1 MLKLKCDVD
10 QINTK
15 KNTEPW
21 YYYVL
26 DNFFQPFHL
35 LFLQYSVVLE
45 GNPPVL
51 SKINVKEWRGLSMP
65 EEIINQ
71 ITDMTSEMASAIFKS
86 LLMYMIIPIFGVVI
100 VSKFL
105 LRITGKVLKAI
116 VVITLFI
123 CLYFYG
129 TEGLPK
135 MLTEFNNYLEA
146 SK

>member
-1 MLKLKCDVD
+1 VNLFIWTSIYDKLC
-10 QINTK
+10 
-15 KNTEPW
+15 
-21 YYYVL
+21 
-26 DNFFQPFHL
+26 HL
-35 LFLQYSVVLE
+35 FSPPFLQYSPIKQE
-45 GNPPVL
+45 NPPVL
-51 SKINVKEWRGLSMP
+51 SKINVKEWRELSMP

-86 LLMYMIIPIFGVVI
+86 LLIYMIIPIFGVVI
-100 VSKFL
+100 VSRFL

>member
-1 MLKLKCDVD
+1 
-10 QINTK
+10 
-15 KNTEPW
+15 
-21 YYYVL
+21 
-26 DNFFQPFHL
+26 
-35 LFLQYSVVLE
+35 
-45 GNPPVL
+45 
-51 SKINVKEWRGLSMP
+51 MP

-71 ITDMTSEMASAIFKS
+71 ITNMTSEMASAIFKT
-86 LLMYMIIPIFGVVI
+86 LLIYIIIPIFGVVI
-100 VSKFL
+100 VSRFL
-105 LRITGKVLKAI
+105 LKITGKVLKAI